1 MGYYRASSNEIARQA
16 GVSWGVIQYHFGTRQ
31 RLLLDVLHSE
41 VEEALHMLIGVQISG
56 GSQRERLSGLFDV
69 VLGFFGRREYW
80 AIMQILWNLGRDPET
95 EVSTLAELNDF
106 ADRIRDYWK
115 RLFDRT
121 IASSVS
127 PEVAQMTFLLMW
139 GVAAE
144 EAAAKLMLDGG
155 RISDRGTLEL
165 RKRLLLDSI
174 EGMIER
180 NA

>member
-1 MGYYRASSNEIARQA
+1 LGYYRASSNEIARHA

-41 VEEALHMLIGVQISG
+41 VEEALHQLIGVQISG
-56 GSQRERLSGLFDV
+56 GTQRQRLSSLFDV
-69 VLGFFGRREYW
+69 VLGFYGRREYW

-95 EVSTLAELNDF
+95 EVSALAELNGYT
-106 ADRIRDYWK
+106 DRMRDYWK

-127 PEVAQMTFLLMW
+127 PDLAEMTFLLMW
-139 GVAAE
+139 GAAVE
-144 EAAAKLMLDGG
+144 EAAAKLMLDSV
-155 RISDRGTLEL
+155 RVSARLSPDL
-165 RKRLLLDSI
+165 RKNLLLDSI

-180 NA
+180 NG